1 MIWVIG
7 NRNDK
12 RASSGCG
19 ENYVTET
26 GQTNTFSPGHPTPR
40 CKGEVF
46 SPPNPCTFQIRA
58 Q

>member
-1 MIWVIG
+1 MAAG

-26 GQTNTFSPGHPTPR
+26 DKTYVNWCFEDLSA
-40 CKGEVF
+40 
-46 SPPNPCTFQIRA
+46 RA
-58 Q
+58 Y

>member
-1 MIWVIG
+1 MICAIG

-26 GQTNTFSPGHPTPR
+26 GQTYTFSPGHPTR
-40 CKGEVF
+40 KCKRKVF
-46 SPPNPCTFQIRA
+46 SPPNPRTFQISA

>member
-1 MIWVIG
+1 MIIDKIDRPLEWAIG

-26 GQTNTFSPGHPTPR
+26 GPTYTFSP
-40 CKGEVF
+40 
-46 SPPNPCTFQIRA
+46 
-58 Q
+58 